1 MPTSGQD
8 RSELA
13 VASASPERT
22 YPGPVSPALGASP
35 RRYQL
40 SAAAATVVVAGLLA
54 TNLGHGSISSA
65 IGDGMYAA
73 LIYLL
78 VAFATP
84 RSHARLVAAI
94 ALGLCVAVELTQ
106 LTGASAA
113 VVEWWGPARYLLG
126 TTFEPVDL
134 AAYTAGVVVTALVDR
149 GRSTQALTTTS

>member
-1 MPTSGQD
+1 M
-8 RSELA
+8 
-13 VASASPERT
+13 
-22 YPGPVSPALGASP
+22 SPALGASP
-35 RRYQL
+35 RRHQL
-40 SAAAATVVVAGLLA
+40 IAAAATVVVAGLLV

-84 RSHARLVAAI
+84 RSRTRLVAAI

-106 LTGASAA
+106 LTQLTRASAA
-113 VVEWWGPARYLLG
+113 LVEWWAPARYLLG

-134 AAYTAGVVVTALVDR
+134 AAYTAGVVVTAPLDR
-149 GRSTQALTTTS
+149 GRSTPALTTTS

>member
-1 MPTSGQD
+1 
-8 RSELA
+8 
-13 VASASPERT
+13 
-22 YPGPVSPALGASP
+22 VSPALGASQ

-40 SAAAATVVVAGLLA
+40 SAAAATVVVAGLLV
-54 TNLGHGSISSA
+54 TNLGHGSIASA
-65 IGDGMYAA
+65 IGDGLYAA

-84 RSHARLVAAI
+84 RSRTRLVAAI

-106 LTGASAA
+106 LTGACAA

-134 AAYTAGVVVTALVDR
+134 AAYTAGVVVAALVDR
-149 GRSTQALTTTS
+149 GLSTQALTTTS